1 MSKLSNILM
10 YLNICIMIKLWFFLN
25 IKLNILVLT
34 FKPQHNACICAYQN
48 IGIVIKIISI
58 TPYKTYYCKI
68 VICVNVWTITNKN
81 TRYYYKKCSRDV
93 VMVFFYLPFVFRLLP
108 SQNLLKIVT
117 PLPSSL

>member
-1 MSKLSNILM
+1 MYMCVSKYWHSN
-10 YLNICIMIKLWFFLN
+10 
-25 IKLNILVLT
+25 
-34 FKPQHNACICAYQN
+34 QN
-48 IGIVIKIISI
+48 NKHHAVQND
-58 TPYKTYYCKI
+58 TYYCKI